1 MNNKIKYLG
10 IIFIIVVAVFVFLEC
25 GSNKND
31 IVLIRNHI
39 RDCTTD
45 LIQSQLS
52 EKIRT
57 KEYEFVGQTF
67 IMSIDTLGK
76 PCFLRDGEYTES
88 IDIKYDDENFSVS
101 LINGIITVDQE

>member
-10 IIFIIVVAVFVFLEC
+10 IIFLIVIAVFVFLEC

-39 RDCTTD
+39 KDCTTD

-76 PCFLRDGEYTES
+76 PCFLRDGEYIES
-88 IDIKYDDENFSVS
+88 INIKYDDEKFSVS
-101 LINGIITVDQE
+101 LINGIITVD